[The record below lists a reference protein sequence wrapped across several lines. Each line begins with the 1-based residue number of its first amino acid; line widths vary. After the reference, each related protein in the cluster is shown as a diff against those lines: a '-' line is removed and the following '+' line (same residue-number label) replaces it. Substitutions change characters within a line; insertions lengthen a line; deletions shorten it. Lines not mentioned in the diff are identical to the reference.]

1 MKRMLVGLALAG
13 VCAASGLRPSVHAQA
28 GPDRYLVVFKS
39 TVPADAAARVKAN
52 GGTLVRA
59 FGEIGVASVVV
70 DANGA
75 ASLAR
80 DKSVQAVGPERMFS
94 LPTVRAVQVPEV
106 AQTEGMPTAADALY
120 KSYQWDMRRIGAPAV
135 WARLPVSSV
144 TPRVAVLDV
153 GVMDTHPDLAGQ
165 IDNSVSTAYCTTN
178 GPNGQAG
185 YPVYSTL
192 IDFDAHPNWEPS
204 DGCTPAPTTYE
215 FHGTHVAGTV
225 AAKFG
230 GGLVVGV
237 APDAKVGAYKV
248 FDRIRYTDDKGVVHD
263 VVGAFDG
270 PIFAAI
276 IDATTRGYRVVSM
289 SLGGNGFRNNQDD
302 NASYVAWDRMAKWA
316 NRQGVVVVAA
326 AGNSALD
333 LNGVIFNTP
342 SDVPSIAAVSASNTN
357 NLVLANGERDAAP
370 GSDIIAS
377 YSNYGSPVD
386 IAAPGGDCFP
396 DVEKCVAIDG
406 HYLIASD
413 GIDPSGAATYY
424 LAAGTSMAT
433 PHVSAVAAYVV
444 ALHPTWTPGHVRAWL
459 GQTAQPIGPRQLFGA
474 GLLDADRAVR

>member
-1 MKRMLVGLALAG
+1 MKQIVVGLAVAG
-13 VCAASGLRPSVHAQA
+13 VCAMSGLRPAVHAQT
-28 GPDRYLVVFKS
+28 GSDRYLVVYKNR
-39 TVPADAAARVKAN
+39 VPADAAARVKAN
-52 GGTLVRA
+52 GGRLVRA

-80 DKSVQAVGPERMFS
+80 DSSVQAVGPERMFT
-94 LPTVRAVQVPEV
+94 LPTVTAVRVPDV
-106 AQTEGMPTAADALY
+106 AQAAAIPTAADALY
-120 KSYQWDMRRIGAPAV
+120 KTYQWDMRRIGAPAV
-135 WARLPVSSV
+135 WARLPVSTV

-153 GVMDTHPDLAGQ
+153 GVMDTNPDLAGQ
-165 IDNSVSTAYCTTN
+165 VDNSISTAYCTTP

-192 IDFDAHPNWEPS
+192 IDFDAHPVWEPA
-204 DGCTPAPTTYE
+204 DGCTAAKTTYE

-248 FDRIRYTDDKGVVHD
+248 FDRFRYTDAKGVHD
-263 VVGAFDG
+263 GVGAFDG

-276 IDATTRGYRVVSM
+276 IDAASRGYRVVSM
-289 SLGGNGFRNNQDD
+289 SLGGNGVRNNQDD
-302 NASYVAWDRMAKWA
+302 NASYVAWDRVAKWA
-316 NRQGVVVVAA
+316 NRQGVVVIAA

-333 LNGVIFNTP
+333 LNGVVFNTP
-342 SDVPSIAAVSASNTN
+342 SDVSSIMAVSASNTN
-357 NLVLANGERDAAP
+357 NLVLANGQRDAAP

-396 DVEKCVAIDG
+396 DVAKCEAIDL
-406 HYLIASD
+406 HYLIANA
-413 GIDPSGAATYY
+413 GIDPNGNATYY

-433 PHVSAVAAYVV
+433 PHVSAIAAYVL
-444 ALHPTWTPGHVRAWL
+444 ALHPDWTPGHVRSWL

-474 GLLDADRAVR
+474 GLLDADMAVR